1 MSKPQRK
8 ALALLLVISAT
19 GPLLQC
25 FPDINAALGYHR
37 QAVIDG
43 QWWRLLTASL
53 AHANITQAL
62 YTALGGLLA
71 WVILYDVASPF
82 RFAVMTFTAAISV
95 GAGIHWLVPDI
106 TQYYGLSGVLYGF
119 AGGGLLLVLAARL
132 WSNALLIA
140 TLLTL
145 KLGWDIYANGG
156 ALLAPGEGEFRV
168 AIESHLLGTLGGV
181 LGALLTVL
189 ATTAVHRC
197 ARSSASV

>member
-1 MSKPQRK
+1 MSKPQRQ
-8 ALALLLVISAT
+8 ALALLLVISTT

-25 FPDINAALGYHR
+25 FPEINAALSYNR

-43 QWWRLLTASL
+43 QWWRLLSASL

-71 WVILYDVASPF
+71 WVILYDVATPA
-82 RFAVMTFTAAISV
+82 RFAVMALTAAISV
-95 GAGIHWLVPDI
+95 GTGIHWLVPEI

-119 AGGGLLLVLAARL
+119 AGGGLLLVLVAHL
-132 WSNALLIA
+132 WSNAVLIA

-145 KLGWDIYANGG
+145 KLGWDIRANGS
-156 ALLAPGEGEFRV
+156 ALLAPGEGEFLV

-181 LGALLTVL
+181 LGALITI
-189 ATTAVHRC
+189 AAHRC
-197 ARSSASV
+197 ARSSANV